1 MLARNTRMK
10 HKEDTHKKAPRR
22 CNCKCGCNYRLEGYD
37 GRVKRCGACVDNCM
51 KTTYIGRA
59 SFYGTETSYYL
70 LACGTNKKNV
80 IKRSVEIL
88 KKHHKEKPFPLWF
101 FGEMPPKITSHF
113 VKLEEAESTDN
124 DNDNDNADKA
134 HDVLKEIVQVLQDH
148 PDANVG
154 NSKVHFVLCRAKGAL
169 KTA

>member
-1 MLARNTRMK
+1 
-10 HKEDTHKKAPRR
+10 
-22 CNCKCGCNYRLEGYD
+22 
-37 GRVKRCGACVDNCM
+37 M

-88 KKHHKEKPFPLWF
+88 KKHHKENPFPLFF
-101 FGEMPPKITSHF
+101 FGEKSPKITSHF
-113 VKLEEAESTDN
+113 VRLEEAENTDN
-124 DNDNDNADKA
+124 DKA